1 MDLLYRL
8 FYTAFSMAI
17 ITIVMIP
24 VILIL
29 RLMLSKAPRKYIVF
43 LWILYFLRGICPV
56 SLSSPLCLVSKW
68 NREFHMALAQL
79 GLEIKD
85 NSGIM
90 KGWRSVFIN
99 DIQADRS
106 YIACTIIWCA
116 GAAVILIFTLVR
128 QSGNRSW
135 LKNSSPIY
143 GRVYQS
149 GMVDSPVISGIIFI
163 KMYLPMEM
171 RVNDIKYLLQHFE
184 AHNKNKDGIIR
195 FFAFI
200 VLSVQWFNPL
210 MWLAYYLL
218 NIDIEIAADET
229 VARNGGTSSA
239 NGLAQE
245 LLNIKECSYK
255 GRQTLLFFNEK
266 YTQKRAYHL
275 IYMPENQHQHAK
287 LAFIVLLLCFVW
299 AFLLRPL
306 QILWNGGTWGIGNT
320 DKDTKDDEKLFSD
333 RKEIVVAS
341 VNTVSPSGL
350 DRNIEL
356 VMTSGNYEKGKG
368 YTGSF
373 ILKLNDLFNAELD
386 QADINYTFSNVPA
399 GSLFFEEGTELYV
412 YDYNADGTNELVTGQ
427 EIDVDG
433 NRFKEITGVRKR
445 KNSVLKEYY
454 IWNIGEMSLDKVSDA
469 IYDTSHKKAA
479 SCKFNI
485 PADTTKVITVKH
497 SKKNIYYVWNTEEE
511 KYQQQKL
518 TKQDLKKYKTGYTGV
533 ESTEGEKNTHT
544 LQSGNT
550 TYVEIQTQ
558 KDATGNEIIKQII
571 LNPGTS
577 PKKMPLKEGY
587 FCDIQWVAQN
597 DKRYAMLIYNG
608 LWARTF
614 TIYDLD
620 RQSEYYAHEDGNGVI
635 ASIFKNY
642 NNTGVEFYE
651 DSPVIYKLMGKDGD
665 NLKIGFAIST
675 KDNTSINGEYTY
687 NTISKGITGF
697 SYSQNSN
704 Q

>member
-8 FYTAFSMAI
+8 FYTAFSMGI
-17 ITIVMIP
+17 IISVMIP
-24 VILIL
+24 VILLL
-29 RLMLSKAPRKYIVF
+29 RLLLSKAPRKYIVF
-43 LWILYFLRGICPV
+43 LWLLYFFKGICPV
-56 SLSSPLCLVSKW
+56 SLSSPLCLSSKL
-68 NREFHMALAQL
+68 NREFHMVMAQL

-90 KGWRSVFIN
+90 KGWRNVFIN

-106 YIACTIIWCA
+106 YIACAIIWVA
-116 GAAVILIFTLVR
+116 GIAVILLFTLVR
-128 QSGNRSW
+128 QASNKTW
-135 LKNSSPIY
+135 LKNSSHIY
-143 GRVYQS
+143 GRIYQS
-149 GMVDSPVISGIIFI
+149 GVVDSPVVSGILFM
-163 KMYLPMEM
+163 KMYLPAEM

-200 VLSVQWFNPL
+200 VLTVQWFNPL

-229 VARNGGTSSA
+229 VAKNGGVNSA

-245 LLNIKECSYK
+245 LLNIKEGSYK

-275 IYMPENQHQHAK
+275 IYMPGSHRQYTK
-287 LAFIVLLLCFVW
+287 LAFIVLLLCFIW

-306 QILWNGGTWGIGNT
+306 QILWDGGTWGNGT
-320 DKDTKDDEKLFSD
+320 TQEKDSKLFNE
-333 RKEIVVAS
+333 REEIVAAS
-341 VNTVSPSGL
+341 INTVSPSGL
-350 DRNIEL
+350 DRNIQL

-373 ILKLNDLFNAELD
+373 ILKLNDLFNAELG
-386 QADINYTFSNVPA
+386 QADINYTFKNVPE
-399 GSLFFEEGTELYV
+399 GRLFFEEGAELYV
-412 YDYNADGTNELVTGQ
+412 YDYNADGTNELVIGQ
-427 EIDVDG
+427 KIDVTG
-433 NRFKEITGVRKR
+433 SKFKEITGKRKR

-454 IWNIGEMSLDKVSDA
+454 IWNIGEMSLDKVSDT
-469 IYDTSHKKAA
+469 IYDTSSKEAA

-485 PADTTKVITVKH
+485 PADTTKVIRVKH

-511 KYQQQKL
+511 KYQQQELSKSS
-518 TKQDLKKYKTGYTGV
+518 LKKYKTGYTGV
-533 ESTEGEKNTHT
+533 ESTEGEKNTHN

-577 PKKMPLKEGY
+577 PRKMPLKEGY
-587 FCDIQWVAQN
+587 FCDIQWVTQN
-597 DKRYAMLIYNG
+597 DKRYAVLIYNG

-620 RQSEYYAHEDGNGVI
+620 RQTEYYAHEDGNGVI
-635 ASIFKNY
+635 TSIFKNY

-651 DSPVIYKLMGKDGD
+651 DSPVIYRLMGKED
-665 NLKIGFAIST
+665 NHLKIGFAINA
-675 KDNTSINGEYTY
+675 KDNTSINGEYVY
-687 NTISKGITGF
+687 NTVSESITGF
-697 SYSQNSN
+697 NYSQSSN

>member
-8 FYTAFSMAI
+8 FYTAFSMGI
-17 ITIVMIP
+17 ITSVMIP
-24 VILIL
+24 VVLVL
-29 RLMLSKAPRKYIVF
+29 RLMLYKAPRKYIVF
-43 LWILYFLRGICPV
+43 LWLLYFLRGICPV
-56 SLSSPLCLVSKW
+56 SLSSPLCLTSKW
-68 NREFHMALAQL
+68 NREFHMLLAQL

-106 YIACTIIWCA
+106 YIVCTIIWCA
-116 GAAVILIFTLVR
+116 GTAVILVFTMVR
-128 QSGNRSW
+128 QANNRLW
-135 LKNSSPIY
+135 LKNSSHIY
-143 GRVYQS
+143 GRIYQS
-149 GMVDSPVISGIIFI
+149 DVVDSPVISGIIFM

-184 AHNKNKDGIIR
+184 AHNKNGDGIIR

-200 VLSVQWFNPL
+200 VLAIQWFNPF

-229 VARNGGTSSA
+229 VARNGGSNSA

-255 GRQTLLFFNEK
+255 GRQTLLFLNEK

-275 IYMPENQHQHAK
+275 IYMPDGQYQYTK
-287 LAFIVLLLCFVW
+287 LAFIVLLLCSVW

-306 QILWNGGTWGIGNT
+306 QILWNGGTWGNGKEQEE
-320 DKDTKDDEKLFSD
+320 DRRLFSE
-333 RKEIVVAS
+333 REEVAVAS

-350 DRNIEL
+350 DRNIQL

-373 ILKLNDLFNAELD
+373 ILKLNDAFNAELD
-386 QADINYTFSNVPA
+386 KVDINYTFSNVPE
-399 GSLFFEEGTELYV
+399 GKLYFEEGAELYV
-412 YDYNADGTNELVTGQ
+412 YDYNADGVNELVIGQ
-427 EIDVDG
+427 EINVTKS
-433 NRFKEITGVRKR
+433 RFKEITGKRKR
-445 KNSVLKEYY
+445 ENSILKEYY

-469 IYDTSHKKAA
+469 IYDTSGKEAA
-479 SCKFNI
+479 SCQFNI
-485 PADTTKVITVKH
+485 PPDTTKVITVKYF
-497 SKKNIYYVWNTEEE
+497 KKNIYYVWNTEEE
-511 KYQQQKL
+511 KYQQQELSKSS
-518 TKQDLKKYKTGYTGV
+518 LKKYKIGYTGI
-533 ESTEGEKNTHT
+533 ESTEGERNTHK

-550 TYVEIQTQ
+550 TYVEVQTQ
-558 KDATGNEIIKQII
+558 KDATGSEIIKQII
-571 LNPGTS
+571 LNPGIS
-577 PKKMPLKEGY
+577 PEKMPLKEGY
-587 FCDIQWVAQN
+587 FCDIQWVTQN
-597 DKRYAMLIYNG
+597 DKRYAVLIYNG
-608 LWARTF
+608 LRARTF

-620 RQSEYYAHEDGNGVI
+620 RQTEYYSHEDGNEVI
-635 ASIFKNY
+635 ASIFEDY
-642 NNTGVEFYE
+642 NNTGVAFYE
-651 DSPVIYKLMGKDGD
+651 DSPAIYKLADKDGD
-665 NLKIGFAIST
+665 NLRIGFAISA
-675 KDNTSINGEYTY
+675 KDNTSINGEYVY
-687 NTISKGITGF
+687 NTISKNITGF